1 MAEVNATGMP
11 DILTA
16 TQKQTAQEQ
25 QVLADSFKRYQDAA
39 RTKDED
45 PENYEAARMRYFALK
60 NGPSWAAQEQ
70 KRIAGDKLDPVISK
84 FRDMYQSLDSE
95 QNVQRAYTD
104 SVSTI
109 RDQQQSLADN
119 AEKHVSFF
127 GKLIDTEQQKK
138 GAFNRMVELTTRTP
152 AGTTP
157 LPQDVPLLVKYF
169 SGYPSSFS
177 IILDVLLSVII
188 LFTLYLFL
196 RKSSLAAQGTRTFWG
211 NMFGSYG
218 SPGLRAPFS
227 PPFSPSAG
235 PVRTTTFR

>member
-1 MAEVNATGMP
+1 MAEVNATGVP
-11 DILTA
+11 DILTVA
-16 TQKQTAQEQ
+16 QKQTAQEEQ
-25 QVLADSFKRYQDAA
+25 LLADSFQRYQAAA
-39 RTKDED
+39 RTKDDD
-45 PENYEAARMRYFALK
+45 PDGYQAARMRYFALK
-60 NGPSWAAQEQ
+60 NGPSWVAQEQ
-70 KRIAGDKLDPVISK
+70 KRIAGDKLDPVIAK

-95 QNVQRAYTD
+95 QDVQRAYTD

-109 RDQQQSLADN
+109 RDQQQNLTDN

-127 GKLIDTEQQKK
+127 GKLIETEQQKK

-152 AGTTP
+152 AGTNP

-196 RKSSLAAQGTRTFWG
+196 RKSSLSKQGSAVFWG